1 MSSSKKSISNNKL
14 YGRKNNFEYE
24 TGYLFATNRTSIQN
38 QDKKFFVH
46 DKLDIIEFHTN
57 ILAQFPVFYLGENQ
71 MYNSIAE
78 IDDYDL

>member
-1 MSSSKKSISNNKL
+1 MELVIFLPQTGIPYKIRTKS
-14 YGRKNNFEYE
+14 
-24 TGYLFATNRTSIQN
+24 
-38 QDKKFFVH
+38 FFVH

-57 ILAQFPVFYLGENQ
+57 ILAQFPVFYLDENQ